1 MSDNKIHTLGRIDQA
16 IRGIN
21 SDGTDDGY
29 IPPQSENGALERIE
43 KSIKAID
50 IKGIKSG
57 LPKVTNADNG
67 KVLKVISGK
76 WGKGDKPSESIY
88 ANDFAE
94 HFDEYAL
101 KDVVYFVDGTV
112 EPYTRFNESIDS
124 QEAAQN
130 KVYAGPVNPSVVII
144 GYEPWHAFSDNAEH
158 GFSTVYDESDG
169 SYLQYAFEYPQ
180 HVRAISFKLKYE
192 TNLDEPPTIP
202 VELYIELHDGHKG
215 WKDRTLIFRGSID
228 EDFEFMWY
236 SPTSNPL
243 SITDSI
249 RFINTSPLSDNSTYV
264 VSIANIQLFDASS
277 ELYTGDKS
285 IWYKGEK
292 FSNVSEGGDSG
303 GPTRTVLW
311 ETDLDDNPKIIRIN
325 GTADTKMLRL
335 SDTIDNYDVIEV
347 YAGNIDGDSQFY
359 STPMQAFDT
368 GYILRP
374 NPSNSSI
381 GQPMKIESIL
391 AGHIDRFNYYVVL
404 NDNDSGALN
413 KKVIM
418 ANTADVAFYESMIIA
433 KIIGVKY

>member
-43 KSIKAID
+43 KSIKDID

-57 LPKVTNADNG
+57 LPKVTSKDNG
-67 KVLKVISGK
+67 KLLKVINGK
-76 WGKGDKPSESIY
+76 WGKGDNPLEPIY

-94 HFDEYAL
+94 HFDEYAQKNVL
-101 KDVVYFVDGTV
+101 YLVDGSV

-144 GYEPWHAFSDNAEH
+144 GYEPWTAFSDNAEH

-169 SYLQYAFEYPQ
+169 SYLQYVFDYPQ

-202 VELYIELHDGHKG
+202 VELYVEVHDGQRG
-215 WKDRTLIFRGSID
+215 WKDRTLLFRGNID
-228 EDFEFMWY
+228 EDFEYTWY
-236 SPTSNPL
+236 APTSNPL

-277 ELYTGDKS
+277 ELDTGDKS
-285 IWYKGEK
+285 IWYKGLCYG
-292 FSNVSEGGDSG
+292 N
-303 GPTRTVLW
+303 
-311 ETDLDDNPKIIRIN
+311 TDLGYVELT
-325 GTADTKMLRL
+325 GTLATGETTV
-335 SDTIDNYDVIEV
+335 TITD
-347 YAGNIDGDSQFY
+347 
-359 STPMQAFDT
+359 
-368 GYILRP
+368 
-374 NPSNSSI
+374 SSI
-381 GQPMKIESIL
+381 NDTCTYDIYTSVYGVNPTDVTIL
-391 AGHIDRFNYYVVL
+391 
-404 NDNDSGALN
+404 DNTMTLTFDAQQSDL
-413 KKVIM
+413 
-418 ANTADVAFYESMIIA
+418 
-433 KIIGVKY
+433 GVKVRVS